1 MREVLMRTASRFLLG
16 SAVLALG
23 TGVQAQRYVSRDNPD
38 FPRVQ
43 YADSLISLNDRCI
56 VRMVKLAKARAPI
69 YVNGLPI
76 AFC

>member
-1 MREVLMRTASRFLLG
+1 MRTSSRLLLG

-23 TGVQAQRYVSRDNPD
+23 TGVQAQRYVPTDNPE
-38 FPRVQ
+38 FQRVQ

-56 VRMVKLAKARAPI
+56 VRMVRLAKGRAPI